1 MSPEWNET
9 LYRVLIDTSLRAAVI
24 AAIVALILLTLRVR
38 SSSVRHAAWA
48 TVLLAMLLLPVLPYL
63 IPSIPIS
70 VPVPGGVFQKETK
83 TLDATPTP
91 AAILSSDFKSAP
103 IRGTRHQAFFAPNPK
118 QKPIWPFAATVFY
131 FLGVFI
137 FLSRALLGW
146 RAMSRIAREC
156 KPVALGA
163 GIRPELRIFRAPVC
177 ESEVVAAP
185 LTVGAI
191 SPRVIIPATWRK
203 WPAEKLNAVL
213 AHEFSHIRRRD
224 TLIAPL
230 SHLNR
235 CLFWFHPLA
244 WWLERKLAATAEL
257 ACDDDAVRTI
267 GGTKLYAEALLD
279 MAKAVR
285 RRGGRLAWEGIG
297 VNGNG
302 FLGQRIDRLLCG
314 ELFCEISRFRKAVVA
329 VGCTAAIFLAVACRQ
344 KPQAVDVRQNP
355 KLAAQRSQDELSRS
369 LWAKR
374 LRIMTN
380 PVNAPFEFGSGTSVQ
395 GLDVDI
401 GNEVG
406 RNLRIEVKWIKAPG
420 PGYKQN
426 RLKRVIDAL
435 FGRPPG
441 TLNDYEQLLEL
452 LKRGQADILISAIA
466 IDPQKS
472 ADFDFSR
479 PYYETGDII
488 ARQRD
493 NSDITNLASLSGRR
507 VGVAAGRPGEA
518 FMAKQKIAGDVVVTK
533 YSSIDDALGALNRR
547 EIDAVVGDEP
557 LITYSSVKSFHN
569 TATVPVLINRYQY
582 AAVVQKGKKE
592 LLAKINATIDGL
604 KSAGELKRLD
614 ERWLGDVR
622 KDALDLQQA
631 ESVRLSLVSVAKLT
645 LLLVHV
651 GRGFSP
657 DAKR

>member
-9 LYRVLIDTSLRAAVI
+9 LYRVLIGTSLRAAAI

-38 SSSVRHAAWA
+38 SSGVRHAAWA
-48 TVLLAMLLLPVLPYL
+48 AVLFAMLLLPVIPYL
-63 IPSIPIS
+63 TPSIPIS
-70 VPVPGGVFQKETK
+70 VPVPGAVFQTKTK
-83 TLDATPTP
+83 TLDTTPTSV
-91 AAILSSDFKSAP
+91 AILSSDFESAP
-103 IRGTRHQAFFAPNPK
+103 IRGTGHPSLSPPNPK
-118 QKPIWPFAATVFY
+118 QKPIWPVAATVFY
-131 FLGVFI
+131 FLGILVFV
-137 FLSRALLGW
+137 SRALLGW

-156 KPVALGA
+156 KPVALGPV
-163 GIRPELRIFRAPVC
+163 ICPELRYFRAPVC

-185 LTVGAI
+185 LTVGSIA
-191 SPRVIIPATWRK
+191 PRVIIPVTWRQ

-230 SHLNR
+230 AHLNR

-257 ACDDDAVRTI
+257 ACDDEAVRVI
-267 GGTKLYAEALLD
+267 GETKLYAEALLD

-285 RRGGRLAWEGIG
+285 RRGGRLAWQGIG
-297 VNGNG
+297 VNGDG

-314 ELFCEISRFRKAVVA
+314 ELLCEISRFRKAVVA
-329 VGCTAAIFLAVACRQ
+329 VGCTAAIFLAGACRQ
-344 KPQAVDVRQNP
+344 KPQAVDVRENP
-355 KLAAQRSQDELSRS
+355 KPAAQRSQDTLPRS

-380 PVNAPFEFGSGTSVQ
+380 PVNAPFVFGSGTSVQ

-406 RNLRIEVKWIKAPG
+406 RNLKIEVKWIKAPG

-435 FGRPPG
+435 FARPPG
-441 TLNDYEQLLEL
+441 TLNDYELMLEL
-452 LKRGQADILISAIA
+452 LKRDQADILISAIA
-466 IDPQKS
+466 IDPQNS
-472 ADFDFSR
+472 ADFDFSK

-493 NSDITNLASLSGRR
+493 NSDITNLGSLSGRR

-518 FMAKQKIAGDVVVTK
+518 FMARQKTAAGVVLTK

-569 TATVPVLINRYQY
+569 TAIVPVLIHRYKY
-582 AAVVQKGKKE
+582 VAVVQKGKKE
-592 LLAKINATIDGL
+592 LVAKINATIDGL

-622 KDALDLQQA
+622 KDALELRQA
-631 ESVRLSLVSVAKLT
+631 ESVSLGILQ
-645 LLLVHV
+645 
-651 GRGFSP
+651 
-657 DAKR
+657 